1 MKKILILALLFLSTA
16 CYSQISVTTIIVPF
30 PPGGSYDILGRK
42 FAQFAQIKTGRP
54 FVVEN
59 ISGAGGNIGVSKFLN
74 SRPNTLLITSSSL
87 YLAINNKEF
96 NLEDFR
102 PIAILAE
109 APFFLAVNKLQ
120 QFTCEK
126 LKYSTDHY
134 FLGSAALMTEVI
146 AKIISSKYPNIENI
160 PYKAVKQSTVDLIG
174 GRINGAITTSTN
186 DIIDPLI
193 PLANSSN
200 RTVNGVPSFNDC
212 LGIANTP
219 QGDFVLITNT
229 TSDDAFIKD
238 TNTLA
243 LEFLKDRDI
252 QAYYQENSMSSDS
265 TKLKDVRSTVKSHL
279 DVWKRVIK

>member
-1 MKKILILALLFLSTA
+1 MKKFLVLLLVMLPTV
-16 CYSQISVTTIIVPF
+16 CWGQTTIIVPF
-30 PPGGSYDILGRK
+30 APGGSYDILGRK

-134 FLGSAALMTEVI
+134 FLGSAALTHTEVI

-193 PLANSSN
+193 PLANTSN

-219 QGDFVLITNT
+219 QGDFLLITNT

-279 DVWKRVIK
+279 DAWKRVIK